1 MQGVALGSGL
11 ACAIWP
17 GSLLAGFGEIR
28 SGAGTAHLWE
38 NMGSLAMVSLLWSS
52 CSKE

>member
-11 ACAIWP
+11 VRVIWP
-17 GSLLAGFGEIR
+17 GSLAGFGEIR

-38 NMGSLAMVSLLWSS
+38 KMGSLAMVSLLWSS
-52 CSKE
+52 CSRE

>member
-11 ACAIWP
+11 VCVLLP
-17 GSLLAGFGEIR
+17 GSLAGFGEIR

-38 NMGSLAMVSLLWSS
+38 KMGSLAMVKLVCSF
-52 CSKE
+52 CSKG